1 VGGIK
6 GRKEL
11 DLGNVGYRASDQMLY
26 FSTICLLER
35 SEAPS
40 IKRLE
45 KMGRMR
51 RHAKGD
57 DLVFLAI
64 SLKVDR
70 AMAFVPIEDQKTTT
84 TGGSGLCVLIE
95 VF

>member
-1 VGGIK
+1 
-6 GRKEL
+6 
-11 DLGNVGYRASDQMLY
+11 
-26 FSTICLLER
+26 
-35 SEAPS
+35 
-40 IKRLE
+40 
-45 KMGRMR
+45 MR